1 MPIGTEWVLAG
12 PLPARDAARARAR
25 LRKYIDLRIAFY
37 RTRNAEEL
45 RQISSAC
52 EPDR

>member
-1 MPIGTEWVLAG
+1 MALSGCE
-12 PLPARDAARARAR
+12 PARCLLGMWRPRAR

-45 RQISSAC
+45 
-52 EPDR
+52 